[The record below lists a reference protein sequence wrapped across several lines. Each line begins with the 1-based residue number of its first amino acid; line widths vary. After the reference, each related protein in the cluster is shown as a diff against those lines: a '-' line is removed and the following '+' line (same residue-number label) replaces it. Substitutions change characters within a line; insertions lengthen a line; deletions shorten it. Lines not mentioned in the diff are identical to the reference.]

1 MPPELHEDFGEKIG
15 GAKKD
20 LWKDRGLYTDD
31 LDGMNERE
39 AEKYVKK
46 DNVWKKPDY
55 QAMLDEGTP
64 LGVVFYMK
72 KARDSLNASP
82 QYPYRDNTP
91 EKRLDRQK
99 QYVETVRELQA
110 VVEGVRTVEDVMQVC
125 DRFFLDNGYLE
136 KRHGYGSTPAYQG
149 TKKGSDNPVITN
161 KLFRALRVHSLAEFK
176 RDYTRQAQKE
186 QFGVAKEQLE
196 FLEEMNKRYKEVRG
210 DIYKA
215 QSVIQM
221 AKNYEQMASMF
232 VKYVDRVRDLNGKQI
247 SYAQGRSMVNEG
259 FQYLLYASREVK
271 RAREYLDSKSQV
283 SEEERMAQLAECNR
297 QISKANAAMY
307 NHIRGSYEDIDRGM
321 RLAEAYDSLEDAFK
335 INW

>member
-1 MPPELHEDFGEKIG
+1 MRRLIYVT
-15 GAKKD
+15 
-20 LWKDRGLYTDD
+20 GLCIALIFSTSKRASAQFATFDASN
-31 LDGMNERE
+31 LAQSILGFLQDG
-39 AEKYVKK
+39 
-46 DNVWKKPDY
+46 DNMVI
-55 QAMLDEGTP
+55 
-64 LGVVFYMK
+64 
-72 KARDSLNASP
+72 
-82 QYPYRDNTP
+82 NT
-91 EKRLDRQK
+91 
-99 QYVETVRELQA
+99 
-110 VVEGVRTVEDVMQVC
+110 
-125 DRFFLDNGYLE
+125 
-136 KRHGYGSTPAYQG
+136 
-149 TKKGSDNPVITN
+149 
-161 KLFRALRVHSLAEFK
+161 
-176 RDYTRQAQKE
+176 E
-186 QFGVAKEQLE
+186 QFLQNLGVAKEQLE

-283 SEEERMAQLAECNR
+283 SEEERMAQLAKCNR

-321 RLAEAYDSLEDAFK
+321 RLAEAYESLEDAFK